1 MKAVVNKII
10 PFSCVDG
17 PGNRTAVFLQGC
29 NIDCKY
35 CHNPETRKLCIHCG
49 ACVKQCPV
57 GALSVND
64 AGKVVYNPKAC
75 VQCDTC
81 IRVCK
86 NDSSPKTREMT
97 EEEVYEAVKKQVPF
111 IRGLTVSGGECMLW
125 PEFLTELF
133 RLAKKDGLNTLIDSN
148 GMVPFWKHPEL
159 MEVTDGVML
168 DIKAFDKDDYFNVTG
183 YYNEVVLE
191 NAKYLA
197 EQSKL
202 DEVRVVVVQ
211 DLYDAEKSVKQICS
225 YLSAYANN
233 IRIKLISYRPL
244 GVREEYSH
252 YQMPSDSFMNQLS
265 DIFKSYGFVNIII
278 I

>member
-1 MKAVVNKII
+1 MKAIVNKII

-49 ACVKQCPV
+49 ACVKQCPA
-57 GALSVND
+57 GALSVNEE
-64 AGKVVYNPKAC
+64 GKVVYNPKAC

-125 PEFLTELF
+125 TEFLTELF

-148 GMVPFWKHPEL
+148 GMVPFWKYPEL

-183 YYNEVVLE
+183 YSNEVVLE

-211 DLYDAEKSVKQICS
+211 DLYDAEKSVKQICN

-252 YQMPSDSFMNQLS
+252 YQMPSDSFMNELS

>member
-1 MKAVVNKII
+1 
-10 PFSCVDG
+10 
-17 PGNRTAVFLQGC
+17 
-29 NIDCKY
+29 
-35 CHNPETRKLCIHCG
+35 
-49 ACVKQCPV
+49 
-57 GALSVND
+57 
-64 AGKVVYNPKAC
+64 
-75 VQCDTC
+75 
-81 IRVCK
+81 
-86 NDSSPKTREMT
+86 
-97 EEEVYEAVKKQVPF
+97 
-111 IRGLTVSGGECMLW
+111 MLW

-148 GMVPFWKHPEL
+148 GMVPFWKYPEL

-233 IRIKLISYRPL
+233 IRIKLISYRPV